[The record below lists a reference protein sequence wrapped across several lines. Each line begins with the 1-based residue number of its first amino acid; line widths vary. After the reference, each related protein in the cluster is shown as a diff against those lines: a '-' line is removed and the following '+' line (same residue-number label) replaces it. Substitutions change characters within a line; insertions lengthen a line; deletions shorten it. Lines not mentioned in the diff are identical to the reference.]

1 MAEPTLEPS
10 GAPVPMPYRM
20 TTFLLIR
27 HGLTDAVGHVMTG
40 HEAGVHL
47 NATGRDQAASLP
59 MRLGTGPIH
68 AIYASPLERTR
79 ETAQPVADARGLA
92 IQIEPRFIEV
102 DFGGWTNRRFADI
115 ADDPAWR
122 FYNAYRGATRPP
134 AGEGLLDVQ
143 ARTVDALLEL
153 QEKHPGE
160 VVAVFSHADTLRA
173 ILLYFMGMPVDFV
186 QRLEISPARISV
198 LQLGGGAPHVVQVNG
213 ETVPTVA

>member
-1 MAEPTLEPS
+1 
-10 GAPVPMPYRM
+10 M

-40 HEAGVHL
+40 HEPGVHL

-59 MRLGTGPIH
+59 RRLGVVPLH

-79 ETAQPVADARGLA
+79 ETAQPVADARGLSV
-92 IQIEPRFIEV
+92 QIERRFIEV
-102 DFGGWTNRRFADI
+102 DFGNWTNRRFDDI

-134 AGEGLLDVQ
+134 SGEGLLDVQ
-143 ARTVDALLEL
+143 QRTVNALLDL
-153 QEKHPGE
+153 QEKHPDQ

-173 ILLYFMGMPVDFV
+173 ILLYFLAIPVDFV
-186 QRLEISPARISV
+186 QRLEISPACISV
-198 LQLGGGAPHVVQVNG
+198 LQLGGGAPRVLQING
-213 ETVPTVA
+213 DTAPPLVT